1 MKLINGRLEAWRR
14 PLPLG
19 VAGPAR
25 SFTAW
30 GCCHFYWDQCVRVT
44 EFPPDYGRLFL
55 VGRSGRPEAL
65 TALGCA
71 PRYQYLGVPAPT
83 GALNFTGPE
92 AYGEDCDARS
102 YVYTYINNFGEES
115 APSPPSA
122 VRSIWDGQVVTVTGF
137 NPPPSGYG
145 IESIRLYRSATGF
158 RTGAEK
164 EQTPGTWYFAVA
176 YLPPET
182 SAYTDD
188 VPLRRLGPPL
198 ETEGDRPPPADL
210 KSLVHVNGVGR
221 LAGHA
226 GNRLHFTET
235 HEPWN
240 WPAVYDLT
248 LPLTIKNLG
257 ALDNLVFATT
267 EGRPFVIDANTQGL
281 DTPRKVQDCDMAYPD
296 VAQGCYPHQAVVT
309 PFGLVYATT
318 DGLALLKPGATVDII
333 TAPWFSTSEWR
344 KLRPETIRLAWWRG
358 FLLAAT

>member
-1 MKLINGRLEAWRR
+1 
-14 PLPLG
+14 
-19 VAGPAR
+19 
-25 SFTAW
+25 
-30 GCCHFYWDQCVRVT
+30 
-44 EFPPDYGRLFL
+44 
-55 VGRSGRPEAL
+55 
-65 TALGCA
+65 
-71 PRYQYLGVPAPT
+71 
-83 GALNFTGPE
+83 
-92 AYGEDCDARS
+92 
-102 YVYTYINNFGEES
+102 
-115 APSPPSA
+115 
-122 VRSIWDGQVVTVTGF
+122 
-137 NPPPSGYG
+137 
-145 IESIRLYRSATGF
+145 
-158 RTGAEK
+158 
-164 EQTPGTWYFAVA
+164 VA

-182 SAYTDD
+182 LAYTDD

-210 KSLVHVNGVGR
+210 ESLVHVNGVGR

-358 FLLAAT
+358 FLLAATEAETFMLEIDGQTYGDAKAGALTTLTLRPTDWLTTDTGVMLYLENQTVYQWDAGDGRLPYLWVSRALDRGFKWSPAAGQARTGGTEFQLWDDKQNLFSRFVGDEAPFRLPRLARRRVWRVGFQGTEPVESARLSSTMSEGGEK